1 MRRFGEARRAD
12 IRYTRR
18 PGAYGVILREGRALI
33 ALNECPGEEFALP
46 GGGIDPGES
55 PVQALHRE
63 AMEETGYRIHV
74 LRRVGAY
81 QRYAY
86 MPEYDLWAHK
96 ICHIY
101 LCRAGRRV
109 SAPLEPDHTPLWLP
123 AGDAA
128 GALSLEGDRALFR
141 QAVGLLA

>member
-12 IRYTRR
+12 IQYTRR
-18 PGAYGVILREGRALI
+18 PGAYGVILRGDQALL
-33 ALNECPGEEFALP
+33 ALNDSVGEEFALP

-63 AMEETGYRIHV
+63 AMEETGHRIAV
-74 LRRVGAY
+74 VRRVGAY
-81 QRYAY
+81 QRFTY

-101 LCRAGRRV
+101 LCRAARCV
-109 SAPLEPDHTPLWLP
+109 DAPSEPDHTPLWLP
-123 AGDAA
+123 AGEAA
-128 GALSLEGDRALFR
+128 ETLSLAGDREMFVRAL
-141 QAVGLLA
+141 ALLG